1 MNSGPEIKAIDSGIL
16 NNLNKDNIEKL
27 LEKIKAQKDQ
37 ILKQNERLS
46 YTNDDC
52 RQSVMER

>member
-1 MNSGPEIKAIDSGIL
+1 MNKEIEANYLNSGPEIKAIDMEIL

-37 ILKQNERLS
+37 IFN
-46 YTNDDC
+46 
-52 RQSVMER
+52 

>member
-1 MNSGPEIKAIDSGIL
+1 MYEELEGNYLNSGPEIKAIDSEIL

-37 ILKQNERLS
+37 I
-46 YTNDDC
+46 
-52 RQSVMER
+52 